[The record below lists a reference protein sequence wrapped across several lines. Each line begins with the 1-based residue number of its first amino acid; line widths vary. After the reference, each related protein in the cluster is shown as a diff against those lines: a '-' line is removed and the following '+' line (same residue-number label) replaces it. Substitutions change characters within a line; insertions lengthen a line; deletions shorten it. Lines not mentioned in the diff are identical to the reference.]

1 MWESVNDKFWLYVD
15 SNISDRVPSGLIVEG
30 FVLVLGA
37 RVTSEDALTECLAT
51 LDTCHNHPKA
61 FTLAGGG
68 LYCSKDDIITVC
80 PPEAPSPYVKVDC
93 SLPYGLHT
101 QWHAPL
107 HERPMLQREA
117 RITEHHTYC
126 IIGALSVFVETGKQ
140 TAVIDEAPNRTPPVL
155 RYLLDMVQS
164 NNPTESNIRTL
175 RQKRHRGHI
184 LCHNV
189 PYHWHVRL
197 ILHSVDHFSSSL
209 R

>member
-1 MWESVNDKFWLYVD
+1 MWESVNNKFLLYID
-15 SNISDRVPSGLIVEG
+15 SDIGQLPSGLIVEN

-37 RVTSEDALTECLAT
+37 HVTSEDAPTECLAT
-51 LDTCHNHPKA
+51 LDACHNHPKA
-61 FTLAGGG
+61 FTLAAGG
-68 LYCSKDDIITVC
+68 LYCNKDDITVAC

-117 RITEHHTYC
+117 RITERHTYH
-126 IIGALSVFVETGKQ
+126 IIGALSVFVETGKWM
-140 TAVIDEAPNRTPPVL
+140 VVVDEAPNRTPPAL
-155 RYLLDMVQS
+155 RYLLNMVQCNDPS
-164 NNPTESNIRTL
+164 ESNTRTL
-175 RQKRHRGHI
+175 RQKRHRGYI
-184 LCHNV
+184 LRYNV
-189 PYHWHVRL
+189 PCHRRVRR